1 MINIKKALLLT
12 VLPATLISS
21 AYLMNV
27 YAETDNTV
35 SVDGSY
41 EVSIPA
47 DVSFDS
53 TTKTNT
59 MSISGKVNKLH
70 DLNVSIS
77 SENDFKLKQ
86 NDVSIDYVLKDGDTE
101 LKSGDSWSFPEGND
115 YSKYEAEESTFN
127 KELTLSTYGGQYAG
141 DYTDKLTFTLTDT
154 QCYHL
159 GVNVKD
165 SSITSVDVQYDV
177 YINGKLISPGT
188 AAFSKYIPK
197 GSTYEVK
204 NILVKN
210 DKYVYGGSEGDLSG
224 TVNERTSVYLNFVPT
239 TNTVT
244 FNLNAEDAACDTTS
258 KKVAKGYAYGTL
270 PTPTREGYVFS
281 GWYTDATDGETV
293 TEDSVFSGD
302 SDVTLYAHWQ
312 EYSYKLV
319 TGQTLSDKIRSKATH
334 VVFTDKKAPTD
345 ATVQDLSSNKDGSVV
360 GWWNETT
367 YNISTQVSGKAVI
380 FNENSGAMFFNCS
393 KLTSIDFLKVDTS
406 EVTTME
412 GMFTYSGITTLDL
425 RNFDTS
431 NVTDMGR
438 MFSGTNLTELD
449 ISNFDTSKVKD
460 MSDMFNSSSKLTSLN
475 IKALNTENVT
485 NMNSMFMDC
494 TSLTSLNL
502 SNFDMSNVI
511 DISCMF
517 ANDSNL
523 ESIFVAENFVLNENA
538 EEKDGYPMFSGCSK
552 LPNYDADKVDKTMAK
567 SVSSG
572 GYLYVNERKVTFD
585 ANGGE
590 FAEGSITSKI
600 VEKGQKFG
608 TLPTVTKDGYT
619 FAGWHVQDYGM
630 TETITE
636 DSDFYYDINIT
647 LKANWVVSY
656 QLATGSEFNDAIPI
670 LDKYTGEKSVTKV
683 VFTDTTAPSGTELTD
698 LSGSKDNSVVGW
710 LDDTTWYVSTQKEGQ
725 KVIFNEDSSGMFF
738 TSRIVGAFD
747 FRSIDFSNIDTSK
760 VQNMNF
766 MFAHCEALETIDL
779 SNFDTSNATFMNAM
793 FYDCSN
799 LQTLDLTN
807 IDTSNVTDMYFMFG
821 GCEKLKYISASS
833 KFVTT
838 SVTSSE
844 YMFADCTSLPNYD
857 ESKINKEMAK
867 SVSEGG
873 YFYMNGK
880 VVTFDL
886 NLEGATCDTTMK
898 VVEQGDKYGTLPTP
912 TADGYGFVGWFTDAT
927 GGDAITEDITFDG
940 DSDITLYAH
949 WIEYSYKLMSG
960 SEFFS
965 KLSGIDSNA
974 TSLVFTDTTAPDT
987 ATTYDLTKNQD
998 ESVVGWVE
1006 DTTWYVSTQ
1015 STGKKVIFNEDSS
1028 YMFNKRYADDSEY
1041 QFESITFGEYVNTS
1055 QVTNMDGM
1063 FRNCQGLES
1072 LDFSSFDT
1080 SNVTSM
1086 SGMFYQCVMLKKL
1099 DLSTFNTSKVTNMSY
1114 MFKWVGLESLD
1125 LRSFDTSSVTNM
1137 MSMFAFC
1144 GDMTDL
1150 DLSSFDTR
1158 NVTNMSWMFANC
1170 VDMTD
1175 LDLSSFDTTNVTN
1188 TSTMFRDCN
1197 KLTTTYV
1204 RTQADLEKLSAASE
1218 TPSTIAFVVKES
1230 DSTVETQIEDVE
1242 EKEVDNIDQT
1252 STSNSLEEL
1261 NQSLIINSNDY
1272 TESDEMSGEN
1282 Q

>member
-101 LKSGDSWSFPEGND
+101 LKSGDYWSFPEGND
-115 YSKYEAEESTFN
+115 YSKYEVEESTFN
-127 KELTLSTYGGQYAG
+127 KELTLSTDGGQYAG

-154 QCYHL
+154 ECYHL

-244 FNLNAEDAACDTTS
+244 FNLNAEDATCDTTS

-319 TGQTLSDKIRSKATH
+319 TGQTLSDKIKSKATH
-334 VVFTDKKAPTD
+334 VVFTDEKAPD
-345 ATVQDLSSNKDGSVV
+345 DVTVEDLSSIKDGSVV
-360 GWWNETT
+360 GWWNGTT
-367 YNISTQVSGKAVI
+367 YNISTQVSNKKVI
-380 FNENSGAMFFNCS
+380 FNEDSSVMFFLCS
-393 KLTSIDFLKVDTS
+393 KLTSIDFSNVDTS
-406 EVTTME
+406 KVTTME
-412 GMFTYSGITTLDL
+412 GMFAVSNMTTLDL
-425 RNFDTS
+425 SNFDTS
-431 NVTDMGR
+431 NVESMMC
-438 MFSGTNLTELD
+438 MFSETRLTELD
-449 ISNFDTSKVKD
+449 LSNFDTSKVTD
-460 MSDMFNSSSKLTSLN
+460 IRSMFDGSDSLTSLN
-475 IKALNTENVT
+475 IKSFDTENVT
-485 NMNSMFMDC
+485 SMNGIFMDC
-494 TSLTSLNL
+494 TSLTSLDL
-502 SNFDMSNVI
+502 SNFDMSNVT
-511 DISCMF
+511 DVSAMF
-517 ANDSNL
+517 KNDSNL
-523 ESIFVAENFVLNENA
+523 ENIFVGKDFAVNEDAVENVGFS
-538 EEKDGYPMFSGCSK
+538 MFTGCSK

-567 SVSSG
+567 SVTSG

-590 FAEGSITSKI
+590 FADGSITSKI

-738 TSRIVGAFD
+738 TSGIVGAFD

-760 VQNMNF
+760 VQNMSS
-766 MFAHCEALETIDL
+766 MFGHCEALETIDL
-779 SNFDTSNATFMNAM
+779 SNFDTSNV
-793 FYDCSN
+793 
-799 LQTLDLTN
+799 TN
-807 IDTSNVTDMYFMFG
+807 MDYMFG
-821 GCEKLKYISASS
+821 DCEKLKYISASS

-927 GGDAITEDITFDG
+927 GGDAITEDSTFDG

-998 ESVVGWVE
+998 GSVVGWVE

-1114 MFKWVGLESLD
+1114 MFKWAGLESLD

-1170 VDMTD
+1170 VDMTN

-1230 DSTVETQIEDVE
+1230 DSAVETQIEDVE

>member
-115 YSKYEAEESTFN
+115 YSKYEVEESTFN
-127 KELTLSTYGGQYAG
+127 KELTLSTDGGQYAG

-154 QCYHL
+154 ECYHL

-244 FNLNAEDAACDTTS
+244 FNLNAEDATCDTTS

-319 TGQTLSDKIRSKATH
+319 TGQTLSDKIKSKATH
-334 VVFTDKKAPTD
+334 VVFTDEKAPD
-345 ATVQDLSSNKDGSVV
+345 DVTVEDLSSIKDGSVV
-360 GWWNETT
+360 GWWNGTT
-367 YNISTQVSGKAVI
+367 YNISTQVSNKKVI
-380 FNENSGAMFFNCS
+380 FNEDSSVMFFLCS
-393 KLTSIDFLKVDTS
+393 KLTSIDFSNVDTS
-406 EVTTME
+406 KVTTME
-412 GMFTYSGITTLDL
+412 GMFAVSNMTTLDL
-425 RNFDTS
+425 SNFDTS
-431 NVTDMGR
+431 NVESMMC
-438 MFSGTNLTELD
+438 MFSETRLTELD
-449 ISNFDTSKVKD
+449 LSNFDTSKVTD
-460 MSDMFNSSSKLTSLN
+460 IRSMFDGSDSLTSLN
-475 IKALNTENVT
+475 IKSFDTENVT
-485 NMNSMFMDC
+485 SMNGIFMDC
-494 TSLTSLNL
+494 TSLTSLDL
-502 SNFDMSNVI
+502 SNFDMSNVT
-511 DISCMF
+511 DVSAMF
-517 ANDSNL
+517 KNDSNL
-523 ESIFVAENFVLNENA
+523 ENIFVGKDFAVNEDAVENVGFS
-538 EEKDGYPMFSGCSK
+538 MFTGCSK

-567 SVSSG
+567 SVTSG

-590 FAEGSITSKI
+590 FADGSITSKI

-738 TSRIVGAFD
+738 TSGIVGAFD

-760 VQNMNF
+760 VQNMSS
-766 MFAHCEALETIDL
+766 MFGHCEALETIDL
-779 SNFDTSNATFMNAM
+779 SNFDTSNV
-793 FYDCSN
+793 
-799 LQTLDLTN
+799 TN
-807 IDTSNVTDMYFMFG
+807 MDYMFG
-821 GCEKLKYISASS
+821 DCEKLKYISASS

-927 GGDAITEDITFDG
+927 GGDAITEDSTFDG

-998 ESVVGWVE
+998 GSVVGWVE

-1114 MFKWVGLESLD
+1114 MFKWAGLESLD

-1170 VDMTD
+1170 VDMTN

-1230 DSTVETQIEDVE
+1230 DSAVETQIEDVE

>member
-1 MINIKKALLLT
+1 MINIKKTLLLT

-27 YAETDNTV
+27 YAETDNTA

-59 MSISGKVNKLH
+59 MIISGKVNKLH

-127 KELTLSTYGGQYAG
+127 KELTLSTDGGQYAG

-244 FNLNAEDAACDTTS
+244 FNLNAEDATCDTTS

-281 GWYTDATDGETV
+281 GWYTDATDGDVV
-293 TEDSVFSGD
+293 TEDAVFSGD

-312 EYSYKLV
+312 EYSYKLG
-319 TGQTLSDKIRSKATH
+319 TGKTISDKIKSKATY
-334 VVFTDKKAPTD
+334 VVFTDEKAPD
-345 ATVQDLSSNKDGSVV
+345 DVTVEDLSFNKDGSVV
-360 GWWNETT
+360 GWWNGTT
-367 YNISTQVSGKAVI
+367 YNISTQVSNKKVI
-380 FNENSGAMFFNCS
+380 FNEDSSMMFYQCT
-393 KLTSIDFLKVDTS
+393 KLTSIDFSNVDTS
-406 EVTTME
+406 NVTSMQYMFTFGGMTTLDLYSFDTSKVTTME
-412 GMFTYSGITTLDL
+412 GMFAVSNMTTLDL
-425 RNFDTS
+425 YNFDTS
-431 NVTDMGR
+431 NVENMMC
-438 MFSGTNLTELD
+438 MFSETRLTELD
-449 ISNFDTSKVKD
+449 LSNFDTSKVTD
-460 MSDMFNSSSKLTSLN
+460 MRSMFDGSDSLTSLN
-475 IKALNTENVT
+475 IKSFDTENVT
-485 NMNSMFMDC
+485 SMNGIFMDC

-502 SNFDMSNVI
+502 SNFDMSNVT
-511 DISCMF
+511 DVSAMF
-517 ANDSNL
+517 KNDSNL
-523 ESIFVAENFVLNENA
+523 ENIFVGKDFAVNEDAVENVGFS
-538 EEKDGYPMFSGCSK
+538 MFTGCSK
-552 LPNYDADKVDKTMAK
+552 LPNYDADKIDKTMAK
-567 SVSSG
+567 SVTNG

-585 ANGGE
+585 ADGGE
-590 FAEGSITSKI
+590 FADGSITSKI
-600 VEKGQKFG
+600 VEMGQKIG
-608 TLPTVTKDGYT
+608 EMPTVTKDGYT

-636 DSDFYYDINIT
+636 DSVFYYDINIT

-683 VFTDTTAPSGTELTD
+683 VFTDTTAPNEAELTD

-710 LDDTTWYVSTQKEGQ
+710 LEDTTWYVSTQKEGQ

-738 TSRIVGAFD
+738 TSGIVGAFD

-766 MFAHCEALETIDL
+766 MFAHCEALETIDF

-793 FYDCSN
+793 FYHCSN

-833 KFVTT
+833 KFVTA

-886 NLEGATCDTTMK
+886 NAEDATCDTTMK
-898 VVEQGDKYGTLPTP
+898 VVEPGEKYGTLPTP
-912 TADGYGFVGWFTDAT
+912 TKDGYGFVGWFTDAT
-927 GGDAITEDITFDG
+927 GGDAITEDSTFDG

-960 SEFFS
+960 SDFFS
-965 KLSGIDSNA
+965 KVSTIDSNA
-974 TSLVFTDTTAPDT
+974 RSIVFTDTAAPET
-987 ATTYDLTKNQD
+987 ATTYDLTENQD
-998 ESVVGWVE
+998 KSVVGWVE
-1006 DTTWYVSTQ
+1006 DATWYISTQ

-1028 YMFNKRYADDSEY
+1028 YMFNKRFADGEEY
-1041 QFESITFGEYVNTS
+1041 QFDSITFGDYINTS
-1055 QVTNMDGM
+1055 QVDNMAGM
-1063 FRNCQGLES
+1063 FLNCQELKT
-1072 LDFSSFDT
+1072 LDFSNFDT

-1086 SGMFYQCVMLKKL
+1086 SNMFNQCVSLKNL
-1099 DLSTFNTSKVTNMSY
+1099 DLSKFNTSKVTDMSA
-1114 MFKWVGLESLD
+1114 MFKWTDFTSLD
-1125 LRSFDTSSVTNM
+1125 LTSFDTSSVANM
-1137 MSMFAFC
+1137 SSMFANC
-1144 GDMTDL
+1144 GNLTTL
-1150 DLSSFDTR
+1150 DLSSFDT
-1158 NVTNMSWMFANC
+1158 S
-1170 VDMTD
+1170 D
-1175 LDLSSFDTTNVTN
+1175 VTN
-1188 TSTMFRDCN
+1188 TSYMFYYCDV
-1197 KLTTTYV
+1197 LATTYV
-1204 RTQADLEKLSAASE
+1204 RTQADLEKLSAASY
-1218 TPSTIAFVVKES
+1218 TPSTIKFVVKS
-1230 DSTVETQIEDVE
+1230 ADATVVAQINELE
-1242 EKEVDNIDQT
+1242 EKEVYNAELTQN
-1252 STSNSLEEL
+1252 ST
-1261 NQSLIINSNDY
+1261 
-1272 TESDEMSGEN
+1272 TESDETSGEN

>member
-115 YSKYEAEESTFN
+115 YSKYEVEESTFN
-127 KELTLSTYGGQYAG
+127 KKLTLSTDGGQYAG

-154 QCYHL
+154 ECYHL

-244 FNLNAEDAACDTTS
+244 FNLNAEDATCDTTS

-319 TGQTLSDKIRSKATH
+319 TGQTLSDKIKSKATH
-334 VVFTDKKAPTD
+334 VVFTDEKAPD
-345 ATVQDLSSNKDGSVV
+345 DVTVEDLSSIKDGSVV
-360 GWWNETT
+360 GWWNGTT
-367 YNISTQVSGKAVI
+367 YNISTQVSNKKVI
-380 FNENSGAMFFNCS
+380 FNEDSSVMFFLCS
-393 KLTSIDFLKVDTS
+393 KLTSIDFSNVDTS
-406 EVTTME
+406 KVTTME
-412 GMFTYSGITTLDL
+412 GMFAVSNMTTLDL
-425 RNFDTS
+425 SNFDTS
-431 NVTDMGR
+431 NVESMMC
-438 MFSGTNLTELD
+438 MFSETRLTELD
-449 ISNFDTSKVKD
+449 LSNFDTSKVTD
-460 MSDMFNSSSKLTSLN
+460 IRSMFDGSDSLTSLN
-475 IKALNTENVT
+475 IKSFDTENVT
-485 NMNSMFMDC
+485 SMNGIFMDC
-494 TSLTSLNL
+494 TSLTSLDL
-502 SNFDMSNVI
+502 SNFDMSNVT
-511 DISCMF
+511 DVSAMF
-517 ANDSNL
+517 KNDSNL
-523 ESIFVAENFVLNENA
+523 ENIFVGKDFAVNEDAVENVGFS
-538 EEKDGYPMFSGCSK
+538 MFTGCSK

-567 SVSSG
+567 SVTSG

-590 FAEGSITSKI
+590 FADGSITSKI

-738 TSRIVGAFD
+738 TSGIVGAFD

-760 VQNMNF
+760 VQNMSS
-766 MFAHCEALETIDL
+766 MFGHCEALETIDL
-779 SNFDTSNATFMNAM
+779 SNFDTSNV
-793 FYDCSN
+793 
-799 LQTLDLTN
+799 TN
-807 IDTSNVTDMYFMFG
+807 MDYMFG
-821 GCEKLKYISASS
+821 DCEKLKYISASS

-927 GGDAITEDITFDG
+927 GGDAITEDSTFDG

-998 ESVVGWVE
+998 GSVVGWVE

-1114 MFKWVGLESLD
+1114 MFKWAGLESLD

-1170 VDMTD
+1170 VDMTN

-1230 DSTVETQIEDVE
+1230 DSAVKTQIEDVE
-1242 EKEVDNIDQT
+1242 EKELDNIDQT